1 LSNKVEQR
9 LQWRRDKVRELSVKG
24 LNQRQIASI
33 LKVGLTSVNED
44 LQYLRL
50 QAKDN
55 ITKYVNEYLPA
66 EYENCLE
73 GLNNILTE
81 AWRMSLDGEKRE
93 KIQALSLA
101 KECYAMKL
109 DLLSSATVT
118 DRAVRFVDRNRDRGS
133 EFKGIKSRL
142 CVHRSKVGIFDL
154 CSHHMI

>member
-1 LSNKVEQR
+1 MSTQLLDAPTDGLYLLVEHLSNKVEQR

-33 LKVGLTSVNED
+33 SKVGLTSVNED

-55 ITKYVNEYLPA
+55 ITEYVNEYLPV

-81 AWRMSLDGEKRE
+81 GWRMSLDGEKRE
-93 KIQALSLA
+93 KIQAG
-101 KECYAMKL
+101 Y
-109 DLLSSATVT
+109 LL
-118 DRAVRFVDRNRDRGS
+118 
-133 EFKGIKSRL
+133 L
-142 CVHRSKVGIFDL
+142 RSV
-154 CSHHMI
+154 MP